1 MLLKRLEIRNVRKVK
16 QADIEFYGPGAQ
28 VIQGKNGSGKTT
40 IAQSI
45 SLTLNGP
52 KSYAPGMITE
62 GQETA
67 EIIAYTDDGLKI
79 RTILGDTVKQDVFR
93 EDGDRYTKVTGGVRE
108 FLNSIRS
115 GLETPWEMKD
125 MTDEAIISLLKDK
138 CGISAKV
145 AEVEAKTKQKEQT
158 RTEIGRDI
166 KRMGDIVEVEK
177 VDHAESIDVLKKKK
191 ADIDATMS
199 ANRESFR
206 QFSDSMR
213 SECNFSSLE
222 EIDLFYKIVKT
233 EHEALKSI
241 LSKRVA
247 YSGQDLEDVDQ
258 GIADYYDTEKQA
270 DAYDA
275 YVLKLAE
282 KEKLETQYADLT
294 KEIETLRDD
303 RKKILA
309 GMKLGIK
316 GLEITEENTLVN
328 NGALR
333 GITNSNKVSNWSTAE
348 TVRVL
353 FSIGAVFASD
363 MKMLVVDNA
372 ESLDEDTQ
380 KIMSDWASKSGFLV
394 VLLKVGE
401 IPEDKEDGV
410 IYVKEGEIVKK

>member
-1 MLLKRLEIRNVRKVK
+1 ML
-16 QADIEFYGPGAQ
+16 
-28 VIQGKNGSGKTT
+28 
-40 IAQSI
+40 
-45 SLTLNGP
+45 
-52 KSYAPGMITE
+52 
-62 GQETA
+62 
-67 EIIAYTDDGLKI
+67 
-79 RTILGDTVKQDVFR
+79 FR
-93 EDGDRYTKVTGGVRE
+93 
-108 FLNSIRS
+108 S
-115 GLETPWEMKD
+115 
-125 MTDEAIISLLKDK
+125 
-138 CGISAKV
+138 
-145 AEVEAKTKQKEQT
+145 
-158 RTEIGRDI
+158 
-166 KRMGDIVEVEK
+166 
-177 VDHAESIDVLKKKK
+177 
-191 ADIDATMS
+191 
-199 ANRESFR
+199 
-206 QFSDSMR
+206 
-213 SECNFSSLE
+213 
-222 EIDLFYKIVKT
+222 
-233 EHEALKSI
+233 
-241 LSKRVA
+241 
-247 YSGQDLEDVDQ
+247 
-258 GIADYYDTEKQA
+258 
-270 DAYDA
+270 
-275 YVLKLAE
+275 E

-328 NGALR
+328 NGAIR

>member
-1 MLLKRLEIRNVRKVK
+1 M
-16 QADIEFYGPGAQ
+16 F
-28 VIQGKNGSGKTT
+28 
-40 IAQSI
+40 
-45 SLTLNGP
+45 
-52 KSYAPGMITE
+52 
-62 GQETA
+62 
-67 EIIAYTDDGLKI
+67 
-79 RTILGDTVKQDVFR
+79 FR

-222 EIDLFYKIVKT
+222 EIDLFYKVVKT

-282 KEKLETQYADLT
+282 KEKVRNAV
-294 KEIETLRDD
+294 R
-303 RKKILA
+303 
-309 GMKLGIK
+309 GFNK
-316 GLEITEENTLVN
+316 GNRNT
-328 NGALR
+328 AR
-333 GITNSNKVSNWSTAE
+333 RSEK
-348 TVRVL
+348 R
-353 FSIGAVFASD
+353 
-363 MKMLVVDNA
+363 
-372 ESLDEDTQ
+372 
-380 KIMSDWASKSGFLV
+380 FLPV
-394 VLLKVGE
+394 
-401 IPEDKEDGV
+401 
-410 IYVKEGEIVKK
+410 